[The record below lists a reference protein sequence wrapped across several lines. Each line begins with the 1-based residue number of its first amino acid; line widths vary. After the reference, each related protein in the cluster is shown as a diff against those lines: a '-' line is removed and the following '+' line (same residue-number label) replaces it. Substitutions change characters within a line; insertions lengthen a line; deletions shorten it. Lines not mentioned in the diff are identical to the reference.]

1 MGDLVGGDEWTGK
14 ILDILLDMSY
24 VAYID
29 DLVHLVFPVIEV
41 HDKDFINY
49 ISAVLMPAVLDLVTE
64 SHNSFA

>member
-1 MGDLVGGDEWTGK
+1 
-14 ILDILLDMSY
+14 MSY

-41 HDKDFINY
+41 HDKDFIND